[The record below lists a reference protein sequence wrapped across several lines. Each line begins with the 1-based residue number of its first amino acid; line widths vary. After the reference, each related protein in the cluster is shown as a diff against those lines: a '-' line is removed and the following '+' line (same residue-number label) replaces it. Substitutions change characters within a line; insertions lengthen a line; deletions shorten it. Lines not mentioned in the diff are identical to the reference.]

1 MDTVVIKYKANRVF
15 VKLKLFIFKLVYIY
29 CILYNIYYLS
39 LKEFQDKQGYVE
51 VRSISN
57 SKSSM

>member
-1 MDTVVIKYKANRVF
+1 MDTVVIKYKANRAF

-29 CILYNIYYLS
+29 CILYNIYLS
-39 LKEFQDKQGYVE
+39 LKEFQDKEGYVE